1 VNLIN
6 HLRRSIFVAAVATT
20 VVVGV
25 AGPAQAGIAPKVT
38 TGAHAPT
45 PAGALVAAVTKPMA
59 PRSPTAKPGNTA
71 VKLTWLAPSSNGG
84 ATVNRYRVQ
93 RATST
98 TGPWKT
104 IAKPTVRRYRAAGL
118 TNGKRYYFRVAA
130 HNAAGWSTPSKV
142 VSAVPRTTPTAPRS
156 PKATPANKIVKL
168 TWLRPSSNGGAS
180 VDKYQ
185 VQRWNGSQWVRVAF
199 PAGLSYQVS
208 NLVNGTKYSF
218 RIRAH
223 NSVGWSPFTRTV
235 SAVPRTVPNAPTPP
249 TVTPGD
255 GSVTL
260 NWQPPAGNGAAVDY
274 YQVQRAVS
282 PGSWTTFPAQKP
294 AEFIDT
300 NVINGGSYYYH
311 VRAHNA
317 AGYGPFSTVVIGV
330 PRTVP
335 SAPAS
340 CSASGFEVTKKW
352 VSFGW
357 DAPASNGGAPVTG
370 YVTQVFRNGIYQGTQ
385 GSSPTPPYHDVFEV
399 QYSGNYDVNIY
410 PMNKA
415 GWGPACHATT
425 TVPVP

>member
-1 VNLIN
+1 MLAVAGTDRVPLYEKDKSVNLIN

-104 IAKPTVRRYRAAGL
+104 IARPTVRRYRAAGL

-130 HNAAGWSTPSKV
+130 HNAAGWSAPSKV
-142 VSAVPRTTPTAPRS
+142 VR
-156 PKATPANKIVKL
+156 
-168 TWLRPSSNGGAS
+168 
-180 VDKYQ
+180 
-185 VQRWNGSQWVRVAF
+185 
-199 PAGLSYQVS
+199 
-208 NLVNGTKYSF
+208 
-218 RIRAH
+218 
-223 NSVGWSPFTRTV
+223 
-235 SAVPRTVPNAPTPP
+235 AVPRTVPNAPTPP

-260 NWQPPAGNGAAVDY
+260 NWQRPAGNGAAVDY
-274 YQVQRAVS
+274 YQVRRAVS
-282 PGSWTTFPAQKP
+282 PASWTTFPAQKP

-300 NVINGGSYYYH
+300 NVINGGSYFYR

-352 VSFGW
+352 VSYGW
-357 DAPASNGGAPVTG
+357 DAPASNGGVPITG
-370 YVTQVFRNGIYQGTQ
+370 YVIQVFRNGIIQGTQ
-385 GSSPTPPYHDVFEV
+385 AGSPTPPFANVFEV
-399 QYSGNYDVNIY
+399 QYSGNYDVDIY
-410 PMNKA
+410 AVNKA

>member
-25 AGPAQAGIAPKVT
+25 AGPAQAGTDLKVT

-45 PAGALVAAVTKPMA
+45 PAGALVAAVTKPTA
-59 PRSPTAKPGNTA
+59 PRSPTAKPGNTV

-104 IAKPTVRRYRAAGL
+104 IARPTVRRYRAAGL

-142 VSAVPRTTPTAPRS
+142 VR
-156 PKATPANKIVKL
+156 
-168 TWLRPSSNGGAS
+168 
-180 VDKYQ
+180 
-185 VQRWNGSQWVRVAF
+185 
-199 PAGLSYQVS
+199 
-208 NLVNGTKYSF
+208 
-218 RIRAH
+218 
-223 NSVGWSPFTRTV
+223 
-235 SAVPRTVPNAPTPP
+235 AVPRTVPNAPKPP

-260 NWQPPAGNGAAVDY
+260 NWQKPAGNGAPVNY

-282 PGSWTTFPAQKP
+282 PASWTTFPAQKP
-294 AEFIDT
+294 AEFIDI
-300 NVINGGSYYYH
+300 NVINGDSYYYR

-340 CSASGFEVTKKW
+340 CSASGFQVTKKW
-352 VSFGW
+352 VSYGW
-357 DAPASNGGAPVTG
+357 DAPASNGGVPVTG

-385 GSSPTPPYHDVFEV
+385 GSSPTPPYNNVFEV
-399 QYSGNYDVNIY
+399 QYSGNYDVDIY
-410 PMNKA
+410 AVNEA
-415 GWGPACHATT
+415 GSGPACHATT